1 MESILSLVATFIA
14 IVAILAINHIVYK
27 REKTLLEI
35 NEKYKKLFNYS
46 LEDCVE
52 LRRLVVST
60 DKEKQA
66 YKKAINDCI
75 ENFNKVYSNTKLS
88 FDEANCAFVIEDI
101 DVNDSL
107 PTEEEIT
114 QHDEKDNENQQPI
127 QCVTP

>member
-1 MESILSLVATFIA
+1 MGFILSLVATFIA

-35 NEKYKKLFNYS
+35 NEKYKRFFYRSLDDLFELKS
-46 LEDCVE
+46 L
-52 LRRLVVST
+52 LART
-60 DKEKQA
+60 DKEKEA
-66 YKKAINDCI
+66 YRKAIYDCI

-101 DVNDSL
+101 DVDDSL

-114 QHDEKDNENQQPI
+114 QQNGKEDENK
-127 QCVTP
+127 